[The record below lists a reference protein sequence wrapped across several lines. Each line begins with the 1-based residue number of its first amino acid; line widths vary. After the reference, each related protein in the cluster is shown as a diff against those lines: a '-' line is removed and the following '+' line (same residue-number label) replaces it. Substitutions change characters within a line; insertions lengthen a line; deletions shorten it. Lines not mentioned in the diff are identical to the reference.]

1 MSRALPALLVLTL
14 GCVSAEPMG
23 PDEPRESWGTAE
35 LPAASCV
42 GDGDGVL
49 EPGELV
55 YAGDLDVHARYLVN
69 QPGVELDVADR
80 WDLRGEADGLV
91 LDLGPQPLAGRWY
104 AARFPDA
111 GFAGLLDAS
120 EGTWGAWRLA
130 DDGLE
135 LLGLATEQAEG
146 TALAY
151 SEPVRVLPLPLAVGD
166 SWQSDVDAEGLVMG
180 EPVPRDLGAD
190 GVISLR
196 HRWDFVVEERG
207 TLAVPLGDLD
217 ALRLRATV
225 STELHNSAAGLV
237 ASDVQRVDL
246 YVAEC
251 LGTVAR
257 VRSRLDEPDADFTTA
272 VEVLRAG
279 LVSELLP

>member
-1 MSRALPALLVLTL
+1 MRALTALIVALVGCTDEGPA
-14 GCVSAEPMG
+14 G
-23 PDEPRESWGTAE
+23 PGDDRESWGTSE
-35 LPAASCV
+35 LPASSCV

-49 EPGELV
+49 EAGELV
-55 YAGDLDVHARYLVN
+55 FAGDLDLHARFVVN
-69 QPGVELDVADR
+69 EPGVEQNVDDR
-80 WDLRGEADGLV
+80 WDLRGEGEGLV
-91 LDLGPQPLAGRWY
+91 LDLGPQALGPQWY
-104 AARFPDA
+104 ADRFADG

-120 EGTWGAWRLA
+120 QGTWGAWRLNE
-130 DDGLE
+130 DGLE
-135 LLGLATEQAEG
+135 LLGLATEEADE

-166 SWQSDVDAEGLVMG
+166 SWQHDVEAEGLVAG
-180 EPVPRDLGAD
+180 EVVPRDLGPD
-190 GVISLR
+190 GIVSLR
-196 HRWDFVVEERG
+196 HRWAFTVEERG

-217 ALRLRATV
+217 ALRVRATV

-257 VRSRLDEPDADFTTA
+257 VRSRVDEPDEDFSIA

-279 LVSELLP
+279 LVAELLP